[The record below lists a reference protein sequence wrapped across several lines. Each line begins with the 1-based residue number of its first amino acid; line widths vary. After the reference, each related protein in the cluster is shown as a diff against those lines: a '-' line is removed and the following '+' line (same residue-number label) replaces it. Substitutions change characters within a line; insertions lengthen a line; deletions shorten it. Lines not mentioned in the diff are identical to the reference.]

1 MMQKARNASRK
12 RNRGFEETHQALIA
26 TAVRL
31 LSEKGIEALSVSAL
45 AREVGLNRTTI
56 YYHFP
61 DRDSMVRAVKDWS
74 NQQLARGMETDAPQG
89 ERMAHIVNFVMDNP
103 QLMTLW
109 IDDFIAPG
117 DIRDRYSRWDEF
129 VAGLQ
134 RSLALSNPDGNFDAE
149 VYAVMML
156 AGMIIGPRVFHNSI
170 APGSDKAAVSA
181 RFMLEM
187 RRQLA
192 KDAMQN

>member
-1 MMQKARNASRK
+1 MQKARNASRK

-74 NQQLARGMETDAPQG
+74 NQQLAKGMETDAPQG
-89 ERMAHIVNFVMDNP
+89 DRMAHIVNFVMDNP
-103 QLMTLW
+103 QLMKLW
-109 IDDFIAPG
+109 IDDFITPG
-117 DIRDRYSRWDEF
+117 DIRDRFSRWDDF

-134 RSLALSNPDGNFDAE
+134 RSLAASNPDGNFDAE

-156 AGMIIGPRVFHNSI
+156 AGMIIGPRVFKNSI
-170 APGSDKAAVSA
+170 APGSDKAAISA

-192 KDAMQN
+192 KDGMHN